1 MLVSVK
7 EKESVAENELNSTP
21 STLENRFV
29 ICEAKDKFA
38 TLVAFLRN
46 RFADK
51 VSRICILA
59 CWVGNPLVFLVVFSG
74 FAP

>member
-7 EKESVAENELNSTP
+7 EKESAATSESDVSSVTP

-29 ICEAKDKFA
+29 VCEARDKFA

-51 VSRICILA
+51 VRTLT
-59 CWVGNPLVFLVVFSG
+59 
-74 FAP
+74 

>member
-7 EKESVAENELNSTP
+7 EKEYATASSESDVSSVTP

-29 ICEAKDKFA
+29 VCEARDKFA

-51 VSRICILA
+51 VRTLT
-59 CWVGNPLVFLVVFSG
+59 
-74 FAP
+74 

>member
-7 EKESVAENELNSTP
+7 EKEAIAENELNSTP

-29 ICEAKDKFA
+29 LCEAKDKFA

-51 VSRICILA
+51 VSPIFA
-59 CWVGNPLVFLVVFSG
+59 FWAGNPLVFSG
-74 FAP
+74 FAPLI

>member
-1 MLVSVK
+1 M
-7 EKESVAENELNSTP
+7 TP

-29 ICEAKDKFA
+29 VCEARDKFA

-51 VSRICILA
+51 VGKGEA
-59 CWVGNPLVFLVVFSG
+59 VFF
-74 FAP
+74 